1 MTVVTIGAGHLLTI
15 PEPFAEM
22 FKEGESVAMSTD
34 EQGRLVIV
42 PLAKIQAALRDTFGM
57 WRDRTDHPDDGVEY
71 VDQLRGGR
79 RLNALADAA

>member
-1 MTVVTIGAGHLLTI
+1 MTVVTIGAGYRLTI
-15 PEPFAEM
+15 PEPCSEM

-34 EQGRLVIV
+34 EHGRLVIV
-42 PLAKIQAALRDTFGM
+42 PLAKIQAALSATFGL
-57 WRDRTDHPDDGVEY
+57 WRDRTDLPDDGVEY